1 MATETNTKLASMRQ
15 IHAAITHY
23 AGGEHECA
31 ITLAAAAEGMLV
43 EPDEPTF
50 RQKVKDFAAS
60 LPEAVEGAKNP
71 NDVITWLKHGTYNG
85 QKCDT
90 ATIDDIEAPVI
101 IWRAITKFYAV
112 YKAVSP
118 EMERWQQTMKEKLS
132 AEKATHAAAAPAAAP
147 AETGTLG

>member
-1 MATETNTKLASMRQ
+1 MNSTAT
-15 IHAAITHY
+15 
-23 AGGEHECA
+23 
-31 ITLAAAAEGMLV
+31 
-43 EPDEPTF
+43 PTPRIAF
-50 RQKVKDFAAS
+50 RQKMKDFAAS

-85 QKCDT
+85 QECDT

-118 EMERWQQTMKEKLS
+118 RCGKMAANDERKAVSRKGDARIRS
-132 AEKATHAAAAPAAAP
+132 ARGGPGGNGDARIDD
-147 AETGTLG
+147 LIR